1 MKLIVFISSP
11 WEAMGL
17 QTIVSNIFCFEL
29 LPTWMHPSILWLMD
43 CDETLRTVS
52 GQLFRR
58 VYALSYEK
66 HSEYSQW
73 ISANKQD
80 KISWASLPYQP
91 VSYLCPIRVPPRIQ
105 PSSYWHTIGR
115 LFPLY
120 EIWKTLGNPTAH
132 NDNIVC
138 NVNSFNIPNLH
149 NYYIRKQKNS
159 TYWYKLYQ

>member
-1 MKLIVFISSP
+1 MACARRKLGYKRIQLQEPYCLDDLFISSP

-58 VYALSYEK
+58 VYALSYKK

-80 KISWASLPYQP
+80 NISWAILSVCGCLERTLALFS
-91 VSYLCPIRVPPRIQ
+91 VRWNLDNLL
-105 PSSYWHTIGR
+105 
-115 LFPLY
+115 LFPHKSAYLLLLFMFY
-120 EIWKTLGNPTAH
+120 
-132 NDNIVC
+132 
-138 NVNSFNIPNLH
+138 
-149 NYYIRKQKNS
+149 
-159 TYWYKLYQ
+159 